1 MATPPAPGTLPS
13 ALAADIG
20 VVDFDPRSGG
30 KVSYFPLPELTMSAS
45 LDQTIGTTLL
55 AASPTSP
62 LGTSTQGSSFLAQAN
77 YALAPEWTLA
87 GQGGLALTTYG
98 GINRRD
104 TAWTA
109 ALNVTYKVWQ
119 NFGLTSQIQR
129 TVLDSNVPQTAFTN
143 NVVSL
148 GVSYVY

>member
-1 MATPPAPGTLPS
+1 VGSST
-13 ALAADIG
+13 
-20 VVDFDPRSGG
+20 
-30 KVSYFPLPELTMSAS
+30 KV
-45 LDQTIGTTLL
+45 
-55 AASPTSP
+55 
-62 LGTSTQGSSFLAQAN
+62 SSFLVQAN
-77 YALAPEWTLA
+77 YALAPEWTLS

-98 GINRRD
+98 GSNQRD

-109 ALNVTYKVWQ
+109 ALSVTYKVWQ

-129 TVLDSNVPQTAFTN
+129 TVLNSNVPQTAFTN